1 MFKSV
6 IYIGLETIS
15 HGINIVVEK
24 LENLTKLLNY
34 DITIIKQE
42 PLTDYK
48 NIRNNWG
55 VIKDFM
61 YPLKGTIE
69 Q

>member
-24 LENLTKLLNY
+24 LENLKKLLNY

-42 PLTDYK
+42 PLNGFTK
-48 NIRNNWG
+48 NIRNN
-55 VIKDFM
+55 
-61 YPLKGTIE
+61 
-69 Q
+69 

>member
-15 HGINIVVEK
+15 HGINIVVKK
-24 LENLTKLLNY
+24 LENLKKLLNY

-42 PLTDYK
+42 PLNRFTK
-48 NIRNNWG
+48 NIRNN
-55 VIKDFM
+55 
-61 YPLKGTIE
+61 
-69 Q
+69 

>member
-6 IYIGLETIS
+6 SYIGLETIS
-15 HGINIVVEK
+15 HGINNVVEK
-24 LENLTKLLNY
+24 LENLKKLLNY

-48 NIRNNWG
+48 NIRNN
-55 VIKDFM
+55 
-61 YPLKGTIE
+61 
-69 Q
+69 

>member
-24 LENLTKLLNY
+24 LENLKKLLNY
-34 DITIIKQE
+34 HITIIKQE
-42 PLTDYK
+42 FLTDLQK
-48 NIRNNWG
+48 ILE
-55 VIKDFM
+55 I
-61 YPLKGTIE
+61 IE
-69 Q
+69 E